1 MPRRYSWLVTAPKD
15 SGYLIP
21 TERLDSAILE
31 IRGERVMLDYD
42 LAAVYGVT
50 TKALNQAVK
59 RNRDRFPEDFMF
71 ELTLDEKDELVTD
84 CDRLA
89 ALKHSSS
96 IPYAF
101 TEHGAVMLASI
112 LKSRRA
118 VEVSVFVV
126 RAFIRM
132 RRMLADQRRFALKL
146 AELES
151 KLAAHDRNFQVV
163 FAAIKQLMQPP
174 EPKKKRIGFVTG
186 DDRPGQTGS
195 SSDSIARDRPARR
208 NRKP

>member
-1 MPRRYSWLVTAPKD
+1 
-15 SGYLIP
+15 
-21 TERLDSAILE
+21 
-31 IRGERVMLDYD
+31 
-42 LAAVYGVT
+42 
-50 TKALNQAVK
+50 
-59 RNRDRFPEDFMF
+59 MF
-71 ELTLDEKDELVTD
+71 ELTLDEKDELVAK

-101 TEHGAVMLASI
+101 TEHGAVMLASV
-112 LKSRRA
+112 LKSKRA

-151 KLAAHDRNFQVV
+151 RLAVHDKNFQAV

-174 EPKKKRIGFVTG
+174 EPKKKRIGFIT
-186 DDRPGQTGS
+186 DDDKPGQTGS
-195 SSDSIARDRPARR
+195 GSDFIARDRPARR
-208 NRKP
+208 LRKS

>member
-1 MPRRYSWLVTAPKD
+1 VTAPKD

-21 TERLDSAILE
+21 TERLDNAILE

-59 RNRDRFPEDFMF
+59 RNRDRFPADFVF
-71 ELTLDEKDELVTD
+71 ELTLDEKDELVTN

-89 ALKHSSS
+89 TLKHSSS

-101 TEHGAVMLASI
+101 TEHGAVMLASV

-118 VEVSVFVV
+118 MEVSVFVV

-132 RRMLADQRRFALKL
+132 RRMLADQRRFAIKL

-151 KLAAHDRNFQVV
+151 KLAAHDKNFQIV
-163 FAAIKQLMQPP
+163 FAAIKQLMLPP
-174 EPKKKRIGFVTG
+174 EPKKKRIGFVT
-186 DDRPGQTGS
+186 DDDKPGHTGS
-195 SSDSIARDRPARR
+195 ASDFIVRDRRR
-208 NRKP
+208 RRR

>member
-1 MPRRYSWLVTAPKD
+1 VS
-15 SGYLIP
+15 
-21 TERLDSAILE
+21 
-31 IRGERVMLDYD
+31 
-42 LAAVYGVT
+42 

-59 RNRDRFPEDFMF
+59 RNRDRFPEDFVF
-71 ELTLDEKDELVTD
+71 ELTLDEKDQLVTN

-96 IPYAF
+96 APYAF
-101 TEHGAVMLASI
+101 TEHGAVMLASV

-118 VEVSVFVV
+118 MEVSVFVV

-132 RRMLADQRRFALKL
+132 RRMLGDQRRLALKL

-151 KLAAHDRNFQVV
+151 KLATHDRNFHVV
-163 FAAIKQLMQPP
+163 FATLKQLMQPP
-174 EPKKKRIGFVTG
+174 EPKKKRIGFVTD

-195 SSDSIARDRPARR
+195 GSDFIARDRPTRR
-208 NRKP
+208 HRRR